1 MKEEFDFTIIGAG
14 PMGLYLSCLLS
25 KKGFKIRLIDKA
37 PKAGGHAR
45 AIKFNRITT
54 EIYYHFFYKNDHFNF
69 KKWSKLLS
77 YKDFIKWKFVGTEIF
92 AKEKGRLIKINPD
105 NFFDLLFFFKL
116 DTLKIIISTLKIKLF
131 KFNNNEKLNA
141 IQWAKKNYG
150 EKFSSFVWLPLLKGK
165 FGKNYKKISARWLY
179 TRIKRHL
186 STKDLINN
194 KSYFGYLVKTYN
206 PLINKSLLFL
216 KKRKS
221 KFFNNAKIKNIIFK
235 NKKIF
240 QINLGRKRIII
251 SPNEK
256 VISTVPLFVIKNILP
271 NNKNFSYLS
280 KFRGVGVIVC
290 IFELK
295 KKLSNNYW
303 TSVSI
308 NDFPFNVII
317 QQNRLYAHSNNE
329 LVYTSKYIETNSDL
343 YKKNNKD
350 LEQITKKSLVEL
362 YPNLEDKDF
371 INFKIF
377 KSISAAPVPTI
388 NTVEN
393 LPNIKSNI
401 KNFLHAGLEFTYPE
415 DRGVGNSIRV
425 TEKILKELNLKNV

>member
-1 MKEEFDFTIIGAG
+1 MNEDFDFTIIGAG

-25 KKGFKIRLIDKA
+25 KRGFKIRLIDKA

-45 AIKFNRITT
+45 AIKFNKINT
-54 EIYYHFFYKNDHFNF
+54 EIYYHFFYKNDHFNY

-92 AKEKGRLIKINPD
+92 TKEKGELIKINPD
-105 NFFDLLFFFKL
+105 SFFDLLFFFKL
-116 DTLKIIISTLKIKLF
+116 DIFRIIISTLKIKLF
-131 KFNNNEKLNA
+131 QFNNDEKLNA
-141 IQWAKKNYG
+141 VEWAKKNYG

-165 FGKNYKKISARWLY
+165 FGKYYKKISAKWLY

-186 STKDLINN
+186 STKNLINN
-194 KSYFGYLVKTYN
+194 KSYFGYLVETYN
-206 PLINKSLLFL
+206 PLINKSLFFL
-216 KKRKS
+216 EKRKS
-221 KFFNNAKIKNIIFK
+221 KFINNAKINKILFK
-235 NKKIF
+235 NKKVF
-240 QINLGRKRIII
+240 QINLDKKKIII

-256 VISTVPLFVIKNILP
+256 VISTVPLFIIKSILP
-271 NNKNFSYLS
+271 NNKTFAYLS
-280 KFRGVGVIVC
+280 KFKGIGVIVC

-308 NDFPFNVII
+308 NNFPFNVIV
-317 QQNRLYAHSNNE
+317 QQNRLHPHSNNE

-362 YPNLEDKDF
+362 YPNLKDKDF

-388 NTVEN
+388 DTFEN
-393 LPNIKSNI
+393 LPNIKSKI
-401 KNFLHAGLEFTYPE
+401 KNFLHAGLEFAYPE
-415 DRGVGNSIRV
+415 DRGVGNSIKV
-425 TEKILKELNLKNV
+425 AEKITKVLKI